1 MTSTDIDGGCTDE
14 QTPQEALG
22 TICAIV
28 VKVAQESEHPS
39 PPDWKDPDDDQGH
52 EKGVLGESVH
62 WLYC

>member
-28 VKVAQESEHPS
+28 VKVAQESEHCLAEFRQTVDS
-39 PPDWKDPDDDQGH
+39 YAYGNGYRKV
-52 EKGVLGESVH
+52 GV
-62 WLYC
+62 